1 MSAEVKKELHLEIAY
16 VLFIEVVGFSKRG
29 RPVSRL
35 RNWLQVLTRDRL
47 DNAPILAE
55 HLNVTAAITG
65 ALLCVIKRVLAPKPQ
80 KTEYVRL
87 RSNISEGFDS
97 AKNFSCSCLGMT
109 APRISQT
116 LHRCREIAIFSTF
129 GERGSSDKLFL
140 LR

>member
-47 DNAPILAE
+47 DNVPILAE

-65 ALLCVIKRVLAPKPQ
+65 AFWRPSPKRQ
-80 KTEYVRL
+80 SMY
-87 RSNISEGFDS
+87 D
-97 AKNFSCSCLGMT
+97 
-109 APRISQT
+109 
-116 LHRCREIAIFSTF
+116 
-129 GERGSSDKLFL
+129 
-140 LR
+140 